1 MELKDEEKNK
11 EIKKNEEQFGLSD
24 TLSVLAKNDVI
35 VYPLLILPVA
45 VMDQNSIKLIDDALA
60 GSKIIFVG
68 FTKSTDLSTLKKE
81 NIENYGVAA
90 NIMKMLRFPDG
101 SIRILIQGIKRA
113 KIEEFIDSD
122 KPYPIAKIKYIEES
136 EVKGLRE
143 EALTRNL
150 KESFRQYI
158 KLSRQFPDE
167 IFQILDNIEDGWKL
181 ADFIASNLPI
191 DIDLRYEI
199 LSTKNVIKRMERM
212 NEIMQKEI
220 SILELRQKIKLK
232 VTNEINE
239 DQKKFFLREQ
249 LRAIKKELGE
259 DDPKDKEIKEIKE
272 KVEKKNMPLQ
282 AKEIFD
288 KEVEK
293 LEMMNPMMPDYNV
306 SRTYI
311 DWILDLPWSLRS
323 DDNLDIKRAEKI
335 LNDDH
340 YDLEKVKKRIL
351 EYLAVKKLKNDSKG
365 PILCFV
371 GPPGVGKTS
380 LGKSIARALGR
391 NFVRIS
397 LGGMHDEA
405 EIRGHRRT
413 YVSAMPGRILQ
424 EIKKAKTSN
433 PVFMLDEI
441 DKIGSDFRGDPASAL
456 LEALDP
462 QQNDTFQDHYLDM
475 PYDLSQV
482 MFITTANILYTIPPA
497 LLDRMEIISLP
508 GYTIDEKM
516 LIAKKYL
523 IPRQI
528 EENGINVKH
537 IQFTDDGLKEIIDG
551 YTREAGVRNIERT
564 IGDVCR
570 KVARD
575 IAENKN
581 ISLKVT
587 KQKVV
592 SLLGKR
598 RFLSDVAE
606 KKADVGIATGMAWT
620 PNGGEIL
627 FVEAIKMPGKGN
639 LILTGQLGDVMKE
652 SAKAALSYIKA
663 NYKKFKINIEDFKK
677 YDLHIHL
684 PEGATPKDG
693 PSAGITLATAIV
705 SVLSGIPI
713 RNDISMTGEIT
724 LRGKILP
731 VGGVKEKVIGAKI
744 AGIMNIIMPKFNG
757 RDLDDIPAT
766 TKKGMKFYF
775 VNKFDEVLDI
785 ALVRKLKKREIKK

>member
-1 MELKDEEKNK
+1 MEQKQEDAGKPVK
-11 EIKKNEEQFGLSD
+11 ENEQQFNLSD
-24 TLSVLAKNDVI
+24 TLSVLTKNDVI

-45 VMDQNSIKLIDDALA
+45 IMEQNSIKLIDDALA
-60 GSKIIFVG
+60 GSKIIFIG
-68 FTKSTDLSTLKKE
+68 FTKNQDLNAVKKE
-81 NIENYGVAA
+81 NIEPFGVAA

-113 KIEEFIDSD
+113 KIEEFIESD
-122 KPYPIAKIKYIEES
+122 KPYPVAKVKYIEET
-136 EVKGLRE
+136 ETRGLRE

-158 KLSRQFPDE
+158 KLSQQFPDE

-181 ADFIASNLPI
+181 ADFVASNLPI

-199 LSTKNVIKRMERM
+199 LSTKNAVKRMDRVS
-212 NEIMQKEI
+212 EIMQKEI
-220 SILELRQKIKLK
+220 SILELGQKIKSK

-259 DDPKDKEIKEIKE
+259 EDPKDKEIKEIKE
-272 KVEKKNMPLQ
+272 KSEKKNLPPY
-282 AKEIFD
+282 AKEVMDREI
-288 KEVEK
+288 EK

-306 SRTYI
+306 SRSYI
-311 DWILDLPWSLRS
+311 DWILDLPWSFRS
-323 DDNLDIKRAEKI
+323 TDSLDIKRAEKI
-335 LNDDH
+335 LNEDH

-351 EYLAVKKLKNDSKG
+351 EYLAVRKLKNDSKG

-391 NFVRIS
+391 SFVRIS

-413 YVSAMPGRILQ
+413 YVGALPGRILQ

-456 LEALDP
+456 LEVLDP
-462 QQNDTFQDHYLDM
+462 QQNDTFQDHYLDI

-497 LLDRMEIISLP
+497 LLDRMEVISLP

-516 LIAKKYL
+516 FIAKKYL

-528 EENGINVKH
+528 EENGLTIKN
-537 IQFTDDGLKEIIDG
+537 IQFSDDGLKELIDG
-551 YTREAGVRNIERT
+551 YTREAGVRNLERT
-564 IGDVCR
+564 VGDVCR
-570 KVARD
+570 KVSRD
-575 IAENKN
+575 VAENKK
-581 ISLKVT
+581 ISLNVT
-587 KQKVV
+587 KQKIA

-598 RFLSDVAE
+598 KFLSDKAE
-606 KKADVGIATGMAWT
+606 KKADIGIATGMAWT

-652 SAKAALSYIKA
+652 SARAALSYIKA
-663 NYKKFKINIEDFKK
+663 NYKKFNINIEDFEK

-684 PEGATPKDG
+684 PEGAIPKDG

-713 RNDISMTGEIT
+713 RNDLSMTGEIT
-724 LRGKILP
+724 LRGKVLP
-731 VGGVKEKVIGAKI
+731 IGGVKEKVIGARI
-744 AGIMNIIMPKFNG
+744 AGIMNIILPEFNA
-757 RDLDDIPAT
+757 RDLDEIPKT
-766 TKKGMKFYF
+766 TKKGMKFHF
-775 VNKFDEVLDI
+775 VKKFDEVIDI
-785 ALVRKLKKREIKK
+785 ALVRTIKGKERKK